1 MPARFRFGLFEFDD
15 ESLDLRRDG
24 GVVHLQAQPKQVL
37 ACLLRNADRTVSREE
52 LRQAVWDNQTFVDFE
67 RGLNFCISQ
76 IRSALDDDAARPIY
90 IRTFARQGYQFI
102 APVERIDSSTGTT
115 AIVQPEAPLHGW
127 QRWLAAAAMT
137 LLIAVGISANYLM
150 KPAPVQPQIIAVVRF
165 DNETGNADMTRF
177 S

>member
-76 IRSALDDDAARPIY
+76 IRSALGDDAARPIY

-102 APVERIDSSTGTT
+102 APVERIGTD
-115 AIVQPEAPLHGW
+115 ASAPRPATQVTFGGW

-150 KPAPVQPQIIAVVRF
+150 KPAPASP
-165 DNETGNADMTRF
+165 
-177 S
+177 